1 MTTEEIAMSDKCK
14 AEYVGM
20 LKRLDMVIRDKWPE
34 TLRDDG
40 GVWCWLAEQRI
51 EQRQK
56 LSNLRQR
63 ISEAWS
69 NGMYEE
75 MRQLVRDWGK
85 LQLEIFQEY
94 ALHLRKREA
103 V

>member
-1 MTTEEIAMSDKCK
+1 MTNEERAMSDKCK

-40 GVWCWLAEQRI
+40 GVWLWLVEQRV

-56 LSNLRQR
+56 LNTLRKR
-63 ISEAWS
+63 ISVAWD
-69 NGMYEE
+69 NGVYEE

-85 LQLEIFQEY
+85 LTLEIFQEY
-94 ALHLRKREA
+94 ALHLKKVAA